1 MGTKPE
7 KNIKG
12 LYGEMVE
19 LFTIA
24 HNSKDRGSHLI
35 IWMMRIHLISFV
47 LILEHETYIVSSKYV
62 GSMYI

>member
-1 MGTKPE
+1 
-7 KNIKG
+7 
-12 LYGEMVE
+12 MVE